1 MKKILFLGVMILI
14 STCIFSQNVKKGSL
28 LGLHKGSVTLSPNVT
43 MAQFKDYYFNVYGAE
58 FTKLFKVKMLEV
70 AGVRGVDAKKND
82 NEMAVLYI
90 FEPKARDIYFDADGK
105 LNKTGT
111 DLFAKLKTYSDEAN
125 KLGKISSTYTD
136 WEIQ

>member
-28 LGLHKGSVTLSPNVT
+28 LGLHKGTVTLSPNVT

-70 AGVRGVDAKKND
+70 SGIRGVDAKKND

-90 FEPKARDIYFDADGK
+90 FEPKARDIYFDIDGK
-105 LNKTGT
+105 LNKIGT